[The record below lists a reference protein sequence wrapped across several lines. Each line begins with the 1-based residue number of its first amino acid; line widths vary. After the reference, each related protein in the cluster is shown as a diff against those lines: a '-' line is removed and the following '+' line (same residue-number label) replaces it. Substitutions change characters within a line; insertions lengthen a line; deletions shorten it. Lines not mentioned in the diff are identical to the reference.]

1 MLIRKSQVINIII
14 LFMISMSCSNTS
26 RLEQALDFAGSN
38 RSELEIV
45 LAHYKNDINPL
56 KLRAA
61 EFLIEN
67 MPYYYYQKDKMI
79 DSLKTIK
86 FQNKDQR
93 TRVQDDIVDK
103 WKHVSYTSVPKVY
116 DAHIITAE
124 LLIKN
129 IDFSFRVWES
139 SKWNKHYS
147 FEEFCEYILP
157 YRIKDEPL
165 EDWRELYYNK
175 YKSILDSLY
184 NESDVVEAARAIANY
199 LKNEEFHNQK
209 DWELPHLGASY
220 LFKHR
225 LGTCREA
232 CDITLYVMR
241 SLGIPVAV
249 DEYITSPSYSG
260 KHFWTSIIDTTK
272 KAVPFIYNEKELSRA
287 EFDNR
292 DKGKLYRTYFGVQP
306 EKVKGTYTD
315 SNVPTLFRNPF
326 YKDVSSDYFSNK
338 FNIEISNDKG
348 HKYVYLSVFRIDGW
362 QPIDIAKVGKK
373 EATFFNVEN
382 SLIYQPIFF
391 SSKGIEEAGY
401 PFTLINS
408 KPIYFKPDHN
418 TLSDIV
424 LSRKYPITSTLKNY
438 LASAIGVKIEGALRK
453 DLQDAKL
460 IYYVTDTL
468 KTNYNIISLTE
479 NSCYQ
484 YLVYNAPEVK
494 KIQLAEFHCYGN
506 DNEYKAYI
514 TGIPQLKGIHKKIID
529 LIVDRD
535 YISYYMSATEGEKL
549 IFDFGSPIPI
559 KQILFI
565 PRNDDNYIHVG
576 DNYELFYHGGV
587 DGWISL
593 GKQRAEGIELRYKNV
608 PNNTLLWLH
617 NWTRGQEEQV
627 FYYQKGKQVFAYDL

>member
-1 MLIRKSQVINIII
+1 MRKSQVLNIII

-26 RLEQALDFAGSN
+26 QLEQALDFAGSN

-67 MPYYYYQKDKMI
+67 MPYYYSYKHHILI
-79 DSLKTIK
+79 DSLKK
-86 FQNKDQR
+86 LKSQNQGRLDDDVVDQ
-93 TRVQDDIVDK
+93 
-103 WKHVSYTSVPKVY
+103 WKYFSYRNIPKIY
-116 DAHIITAE
+116 DSHIITADF
-124 LLIKN
+124 LIKN
-129 IDFSFRVWES
+129 IDMSFNIWNAC
-139 SKWNKHYS
+139 KWNKHYS
-147 FEEFCEYILP
+147 FDDFCEYILP

-165 EDWRELYYNK
+165 EEWRPLFFEK
-175 YKSILDSLY
+175 YKPILDSLY
-184 NESDVVEAARAIANY
+184 QGTDVVEAAKVVSNY
-199 LKNEEFHNQK
+199 MKAEKFYNQK

-272 KAVPFIYNEKELSRA
+272 KAVPFIYNEKELNRA

-315 SNVPTLFRNPF
+315 SSVPALFRNPF

-362 QPIDIAKVGKK
+362 QPIDIAKAGKK
-373 EATFFNVEN
+373 EATFFNVES

-408 KPIYFKPDHN
+408 RPIYFKPDRN

-424 LSRKYPITSTLKNY
+424 LSRKYPTTSTLKNY
-438 LASAIGVKIEGALRK
+438 LASAIGVKIEGALQK

-460 IYYVTDTL
+460 IYSVTDTL

-484 YLVYNAPEVK
+484 YLVYNAPELK
-494 KIQLAEFHCYGN
+494 KIQLAEFHCYSNSNGD

-514 TGIPQLKGIHKKIID
+514 TGIPQLKGIHKKIIG

-535 YISYYMSATEGEKL
+535 YISYYMSDTEGEKL

-565 PRNDDNYIHVG
+565 PRNDDNYIHTG

-587 DGWISL
+587 DGWVSL
-593 GKQRAEGIELRYKNV
+593 GKKRAEGIELHYKNV

-627 FYYQKGKQVFAYDL
+627 FYYQNGKQIFAYDL